1 MNCVYFVYEF
11 VRPCNL
17 DRLPTDVEAVS
28 LVTPV
33 IVQEC
38 HVFFGFQLPSFL
50 LTIDGRI
57 VFFKNESSVNTVCK
71 ILCPF
76 AN

>member
-38 HVFFGFQLPSFL
+38 HVFFWISIAKFFVDYRRTNSFL
-50 LTIDGRI
+50 
-57 VFFKNESSVNTVCK
+57 
-71 ILCPF
+71 
-76 AN
+76 